1 MGKII
6 NLNKTMNL
14 NDFVFVKE
22 GAFTP
27 EFCDSVINEF
37 ESYKL
42 KGLTRSG
49 QSGIGVNDDVK
60 NTTDLNIYDYPEL
73 SEKFDL
79 VLSSTFNE
87 MLSEEYLGKLP
98 YQEEFGKDQLFYN
111 TTFYELM
118 QIQKY
123 NQNNGHYNG
132 WHAETGSF
140 EMSRRLFVFIL
151 YLNDV
156 EEGGETE
163 LLYTGLKIKPKKGQL
178 LIHPASYPFVH
189 KGHTPLSDNKY
200 IITTWLSY
208 LPE

>member
-1 MGKII
+1 MS
-6 NLNKTMNL
+6 L

-22 GAFTP
+22 KAFTP
-27 EFCDSVINEF
+27 EFCDSIVNDF
-37 ESYKL
+37 ESLKS
-42 KGLTRSG
+42 KGLARQG
-49 QSGIGVNDDVK
+49 QSGIGVDNSVK
-60 NTTDLNIYDYPEL
+60 LTTDLDMYEFPEMVDTYVQTL
-73 SEKFDL
+73 SD
-79 VLSSTFNE
+79 TFNKI
-87 MLSEEYLGKLP
+87 LSDEFLGKLP
-98 YQEEFGKDQLFYN
+98 YQEEFGKNELFYN

-123 NQNNGHYNG
+123 NQNKGHYKG
-132 WHAETGSF
+132 WHAETGTF

-163 LLYTGLKIKPKKGQL
+163 MLYTGLKVKPKKGQL

-200 IITTWLSY
+200 IVTTWLSY
-208 LPE
+208 VPE